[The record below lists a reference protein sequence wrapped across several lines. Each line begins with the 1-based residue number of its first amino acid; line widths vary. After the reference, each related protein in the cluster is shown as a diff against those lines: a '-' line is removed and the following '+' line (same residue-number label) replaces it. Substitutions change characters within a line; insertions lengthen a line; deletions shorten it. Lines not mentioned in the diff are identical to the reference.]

1 MLIEDLIKVPSAAIV
16 NSILPKQDIFD
27 ATKMN
32 KSDRDYF
39 VRYVK
44 QIRWLYK
51 FDDASIRIKPY
62 EDEEKTYLEAEL
74 ISIKLKKEFQDY
86 NHNTGNYHRF
96 DARLDRIVDILL
108 RFIPY
113 PILLCAEFNDEIK
126 FYVSHISDSK
136 LDYDKITLDEL
147 INTEWINT
155 NEMDGFDIELID
167 KLQIDNLDKTNV
179 YTFYDDIVTAIIQY
193 NGSKEVGQSVTLTK
207 EEIQE
212 IMDKI
217 KSLEREISNLKIK
230 IRRENNFNEKVELNV
245 KINGLLNEI
254 KKLQGELKND
264 GV

>member
-1 MLIEDLIKVPSAAIV
+1 MLIEDFIKAPNTAIV
-16 NSILPKQDIFD
+16 NNIIPKQDIFE

-32 KSDRDYF
+32 KADKDYF
-39 VRYVK
+39 VRYIK
-44 QIRWLYK
+44 QIRWMYK
-51 FDDASIRIKPY
+51 FDDASIRIKSY
-62 EDEEKTYLEAEL
+62 ETEEKSYLEVEL
-74 ISIKLKKEFQDY
+74 ISIKLKKEFQEY
-86 NHNTGNYHRF
+86 NHNTGNYHRY

-126 FYVSHISDSK
+126 FYVSHISESK

-155 NEMDGFDIELID
+155 KEMDNFDLELID
-167 KLQIDNLDKTNV
+167 KLQIGNLDKTNV

-193 NGSKEVGQSVTLTK
+193 NGSKEVGQSVALSK

-217 KSLEREISNLKIK
+217 KSIEREISNLRVK
-230 IRRENNFNEKVELNV
+230 IRKENNFSEKVELNI
-245 KINGLLNEI
+245 KIKGLQDEI
-254 KKLQGELKND
+254 EKLQGVLKHD
-264 GV
+264 GN